1 MQNPENRIR
10 LKKVD
15 AIIIDETSI
24 VSSYLLDFINK
35 IFCELYN
42 CTVSF
47 SEIMV
52 LLVRDL
58 VQLSLINTLYVFKSI
73 S

>member
-35 IFCELYN
+35 IFCELHN
-42 CTVSF
+42 CTLPF
-47 SEIMV
+47 GEIMV
-52 LLVRDL
+52 LLVEDL
-58 VQLSLINTLYVFKSI
+58 A
-73 S
+73 